1 MKTVRYWLRERI
13 RIQQEHI
20 KFLEFRLDLEEKMR
34 KYWEELYKEKQ

>member
-34 KYWEELYKEKQ
+34 VYWEQKCKLK